1 MVRVA
6 LTGGLATGKSYVT
19 RALTAR
25 GIPTIDADAL
35 AREAIAPGSAGARAV
50 VDRFGDAVRAPD
62 GAIDR
67 RALARIVFADPDAR
81 RDLEAIVH
89 PYVYERIDAWFRA
102 VESPDG
108 FAVAEI
114 PLLFETGRERDFDQ
128 VIVVACAP
136 ERQVERA
143 VARGNV
149 DEADAH
155 ARLAAQWPIGE
166 KVGRADYVIHTDG
179 TFAETD
185 DQIARVV
192 EALRRE
198 AQARG

>member
-1 MVRVA
+1 DRDRRRHQPAHRPCCRRTAVSGRFAAPGGVRGARLHRCRRRPPRRRGRRRRAHAGAGRRGPAHDRAAARQHGDGGRGEGGVVRVA

-102 VESPDG
+102 VE
-108 FAVAEI
+108 
-114 PLLFETGRERDFDQ
+114 
-128 VIVVACAP
+128 
-136 ERQVERA
+136 
-143 VARGNV
+143 
-149 DEADAH
+149 
-155 ARLAAQWPIGE
+155 
-166 KVGRADYVIHTDG
+166 
-179 TFAETD
+179 
-185 DQIARVV
+185 
-192 EALRRE
+192 
-198 AQARG
+198 